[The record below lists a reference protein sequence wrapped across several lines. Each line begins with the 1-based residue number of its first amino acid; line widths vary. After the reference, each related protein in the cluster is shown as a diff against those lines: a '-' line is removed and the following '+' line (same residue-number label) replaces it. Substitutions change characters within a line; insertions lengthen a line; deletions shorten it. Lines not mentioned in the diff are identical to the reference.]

1 MEIYDKLS
9 SLEPVL
15 LKLSELGYNKDY
27 ITIDDNVKHSKN
39 IEKLMDELFPPNK
52 TYDIPNDVSDIEY
65 NHYFKQS
72 GSEIKNNISDS
83 VESDFNDL
91 KFNDIDCNVVM
102 YGKFK
107 STINPNV
114 VNDKTKLTK
123 EVYKSIKLSV
133 DDANETIGLMSNI
146 TKPKSIKSVSVKSV
160 KETKGNSIKPN
171 STSIKHKSSASTNS
185 TKQIDS
191 TKSPNQKYYDYIT
204 SCQKIKSILSDSN
217 NLTNSQ
223 SVIDKLT
230 GGVSAESILDNLKD

>member
-15 LKLSELGYNKDY
+15 LKLSELGYDRDH

-146 TKPKSIKSVSVKSV
+146 TKPSTSTRPTKSNVTKPKSVSVKP
-160 KETKGNSIKPN
+160 TK
-171 STSIKHKSSASTNS
+171 
-185 TKQIDS
+185 DS
-191 TKSPNQKYYDYIT
+191 NQKYYDYIT
-204 SCQKIKSILSDSN
+204 SCQKIKGILSDSN

-223 SVIDKLT
+223 SVMDKLT